1 MRNEMITGDT
11 NPYGSIE
18 VSPTALATIASQAVL
33 RSYGVVGMAPKNVV
47 DELANIIVPDPRHGV
62 DVIVGTDSITINLH
76 IIVEYGTRISMVA
89 ESVADNVRF
98 NLERALGVAIGEI
111 NVYVHGLRVSNPEA

>member
-1 MRNEMITGDT
+1 
-11 NPYGSIE
+11 
-18 VSPTALATIASQAVL
+18 VL
-33 RSYGVVGMAPKNVV
+33 RSYGVVGMAPKNMV

-62 DVIVGTDSITINLH
+62 DVIIGSDNITINLH
-76 IIVEYGTRISMVA
+76 IIVEYGTRISTVA

-98 NLERALGVAIGEI
+98 NLERALDVTIGEI